1 MFTIKVL
8 DELMNGY
15 KSETT
20 YECADYRVAYHILG
34 DELDE
39 VLLYLGGAPSC
50 KTIDGYSSSAPIEI
64 KNVAYVMNS
73 EGKTV
78 DKICSSD
85 YQEGES
91 EYIKKQM
98 MKEMNRKSDQYES

>member
-8 DELMNGY
+8 DELHHGY

-20 YECADYRVAYHILG
+20 YECADYRVEHHVLG

-39 VLLYLGGAPSC
+39 VLLYLGGGSLC
-50 KTIDGYSSSAPIEI
+50 DTIHGKNSSVPIEI
-64 KNVAYVMNS
+64 VNVAYVMNS

-78 DKICSSD
+78 DKICSTN
-85 YQEGES
+85 YKEGES
-91 EYIKKQM
+91 EYIQKQM
-98 MKEMNRKSDQYES
+98 MKEMKRNSD

>member
-8 DELMNGY
+8 DELMHGY

-20 YECADYRVAYHILG
+20 YECNDYRVEYHIQG

-39 VLLYLGGAPSC
+39 VLLYLGGAPLC
-50 KTIDGYSSSAPIEI
+50 KTINGNISCAPIEI

-78 DKICSSD
+78 DKICSTNFK
-85 YQEGES
+85 EGES
-91 EYIKKQM
+91 EFIKKSI
-98 MKEMNRKSDQYES
+98 MKEMNRMSD